1 MEKLGRA
8 SMTGIALHQRTGEEW
23 EITIAN
29 KVRQYK
35 EEQEEMTDGQTTKAG
50 RNTRNATH
58 SRRNTKRR
66 KDARRRTTHHIRGR
80 TRRNIQIPETEQ
92 SLRRT
97 KRGQGNRSGK
107 LGRGKKGK
115 EEKVEKPEENRKSAS
130 SKSTKSHYGR
140 ALGASPTTPRTKG
153 WSWARNRFNV
163 KVDRGRGAVNQER
176 LRGHDLE
183 PINYRQLGCWARK
196 TDPAQMVI
204 APKGSTQKSEMT
216 LR

>member
-97 KRGQGNRSGK
+97 MKERDLNKTGKTKRGQGNRSGK

-153 WSWARNRFNV
+153 
-163 KVDRGRGAVNQER
+163 
-176 LRGHDLE
+176 
-183 PINYRQLGCWARK
+183 
-196 TDPAQMVI
+196 
-204 APKGSTQKSEMT
+204 
-216 LR
+216 